1 MQNVHVFIM
10 MYTIGSFPISAHHFI
25 QQCISCQVHHLHPGT
40 GDMQLQNLKLDIKQ
54 GKNEENKIV
63 LISTGAT
70 RSVLGW
76 YTVA

>member
-25 QQCISCQVHHLHPGT
+25 QQCISCQVHHVHPGT

-54 GKNEENKIV
+54 EDNKIV

-70 RSVLGW
+70 RSSGVLGW